1 MWKGE
6 EDLRELGGED
16 CNQNIL
22 SEKNPSSI
30 KKKVRLDSGGL
41 SLLFSMTVT
50 IEYID
55 SKDTSGNL

>member
-30 KKKVRLDSGGL
+30 KKKSQIGL
-41 SLLFSMTVT
+41 RWAVPPVQYDCDHR
-50 IEYID
+50 IY
-55 SKDTSGNL
+55 